1 MGEIANWIGQNWDV
15 LVVPAAIFILT
26 LIALLWLRMLAIA
39 RLLRYVRRTPS
50 RLDNVVIQATRVPS
64 VIWCLIISAYLSLT
78 ASSMEAAWRPLRDR
92 TAWSLLDISA
102 TISVLLFVRGMADLY
117 GSRARLLSRPLT
129 IIKSLSSVWIIIVG
143 ALVLLGIWG
152 APTSP
157 IILLIAVVVLAAALG
172 LRDAAPS
179 FFAGLQLVAS
189 QRIKVG
195 DYIRLETGEEG
206 YILEFTWNTTQ
217 MRSLEGNTI
226 MIPNGRLLGHS
237 IINYG
242 HPVNKAKEPFRF
254 YSRVHLTEL
263 TGLKAGNLTE
273 LRDLLRTVPDAVIYY
288 HTHHFVEEHHFLVP
302 EPSNDFAYWA
312 TSALGDDILGER
324 LAAVNIMEFSSLPA
338 LRERFAGILDEYLV
352 SNSAARNAA
361 PGMEFHFLK
370 SIAAIMPTHYL
381 ASDLREFVEAVRKV
395 SEGSIYFHLFES
407 RLRLGK
413 GQNDFS
419 SWLQNSLD
427 ESELAGEIARL
438 DIYTSTLEAIRSTLI
453 RHIEKRIK

>member
-1 MGEIANWIGQNWDV
+1 VGEIASWIGQNWDV
-15 LVVPAAIFILT
+15 LVVPAAIFTLT
-26 LIALLWLRMLAIA
+26 LIALLWLRRLATA
-39 RLLRYVRRTPS
+39 RLIQYVRRTPS
-50 RLDNVVIQATRVPS
+50 RMDNVVAQAIRIPS
-64 VIWCLIISAYLSLT
+64 IIWCLIISVYLALT
-78 ASSMEAAWRPLRDR
+78 AASMEAAWRTVRDR
-92 TAWSLLDISA
+92 TLWSLLVISA
-102 TISVLLFVRGMADLY
+102 TVSALMLVRGTVDLY
-117 GSRARLLSRPLT
+117 GQRGRLPSHTLT
-129 IIKSLSSVWIIIVG
+129 IIKSVARVGIIIVA
-143 ALVLLGIWG
+143 ALVLLDIWG

-157 IILLIAVVVLAAALG
+157 IILLIAVVVLVAALA
-172 LRDAAPS
+172 LRDVFPS
-179 FFAGLQLVAS
+179 AFAGMQLAAS

-206 YILEFTWNTTQ
+206 YVVEFTWNTTQ
-217 MRSLEGNTI
+217 IRSLEGNTI

-242 HPVNKAKEPFRF
+242 HPVKRAKEPFRF

-263 TGLKAGNLTE
+263 TGLRARNLIE
-273 LRDLLRTVPDAVIYY
+273 LRDLLKTVPDAVIYY

-302 EPSNDFAYWA
+302 EPSNDFAYWT

-338 LRERFAGILDEYLV
+338 LRERFVGILDEYLV
-352 SNSAARNAA
+352 SNGAAKNAA
-361 PGMEFHFLK
+361 SGMEFHFLK
-370 SIAAIMPTHYL
+370 SIAAIMPTPYL

-419 SWLQNSLD
+419 SWLENTLE
-427 ESELAGEIARL
+427 ESELAVEIARL

-453 RHIEKRIK
+453 RLIEKRIK